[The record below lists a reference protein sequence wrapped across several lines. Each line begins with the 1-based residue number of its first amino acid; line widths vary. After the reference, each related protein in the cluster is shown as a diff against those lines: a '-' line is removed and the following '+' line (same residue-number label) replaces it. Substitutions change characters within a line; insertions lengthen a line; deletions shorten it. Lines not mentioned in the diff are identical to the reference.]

1 MSTSPPR
8 SSPRDEGLVRAI
20 GVSGL
25 AATTFNIMIG
35 GGIFVLPAV
44 AAAAL
49 GARAPLAYLVCALAM
64 SLVLICFAESGSRV
78 SLTGG
83 PYAYVTL
90 AFGPFAGFLSGVL
103 LWVMAVFAVA
113 AVASALAG
121 SSAVL
126 WPALAQPIPR
136 ALLLVAVVGLV
147 TAINVRGVRGG
158 ARLVEW
164 LAVVKLLPLFLFVIA
179 GAVVAHATLS
189 PAAPQAGGDLGRT
202 VVVLIFAFA
211 GSESALVPSGEVR
224 DPSRTVPRALGIA
237 MLTVMLLYI
246 AVQVV
251 AQRVLG
257 VSALAAA
264 TDAPLSAAAARIAGP
279 LGAGIIAVAAVLS
292 MFGNVSGMTLATPR
306 ALYAF
311 GRDGFVPVGSRALA
325 RIHETYR
332 TPHVAII
339 VQGVVVCTLAVS
351 SGFVALAVL
360 ANVAVLTLYIVCC
373 AATIQLRRRDVRQAG
388 MPFRVPGGAIVPYL
402 AIAVLVWILWHATAR
417 ELLVVLALL
426 VVAALMFVFTATARR
441 AARQAVA
448 P

>member
-1 MSTSPPR
+1 MARILVTGTLRVALGAKPVTRGARALRACRQRKPRAAAFGCRVHDRSPAAT
-8 SSPRDEGLVRAI
+8 RDGLVRNEDARRTFTAPMTTPQPAGEHTLVRAI

-136 ALLLVAVVGLV
+136 ALLLVAVIGLV
-147 TAINVRGVRGG
+147 TVINVRGVRGG

-179 GAVVAHATLS
+179 GAVVAHAALS

-264 TDAPLSAAAARIAGP
+264 TDAPLSAAA
-279 LGAGIIAVAAVLS
+279 
-292 MFGNVSGMTLATPR
+292 
-306 ALYAF
+306 
-311 GRDGFVPVGSRALA
+311 
-325 RIHETYR
+325 
-332 TPHVAII
+332 
-339 VQGVVVCTLAVS
+339 
-351 SGFVALAVL
+351 
-360 ANVAVLTLYIVCC
+360 
-373 AATIQLRRRDVRQAG
+373 
-388 MPFRVPGGAIVPYL
+388 
-402 AIAVLVWILWHATAR
+402 
-417 ELLVVLALL
+417 
-426 VVAALMFVFTATARR
+426 
-441 AARQAVA
+441 
-448 P
+448 

>member
-1 MSTSPPR
+1 MNAPQSPVGE
-8 SSPRDEGLVRAI
+8 EGLVRAI

-44 AAAAL
+44 AAGAL
-49 GARAPLAYLVCALAM
+49 GARAPVAYLVCALAM

-78 SLTGG
+78 ARTGG

-90 AFGPFAGFLSGVL
+90 AFGSFAGFLSGVL
-103 LWVMAVFAVA
+103 LWVVAVFASA
-113 AVASALAG
+113 AVSSALAG
-121 SSAVL
+121 SAAVL
-126 WPALAQPIPR
+126 WPVLAQPIPR
-136 ALLLVAVVGLV
+136 AAVIVGMIGIV

-158 ARLVEW
+158 ARLVE
-164 LAVVKLLPLFLFVIA
+164 LMAVVKLLPLFLFVIA
-179 GAVVAHATLS
+179 GAVVAHAAI
-189 PAAPQAGGDLGRT
+189 PAAPTNAGGDLGRT

-224 DPSRTVPRALGIA
+224 DPARTVPRALALA
-237 MLTVMLLYI
+237 MLTVMVLYI

-257 VSALAAA
+257 VGALAAA
-264 TDAPLSAAAARIAGP
+264 TAAPLSAAAARIAGP
-279 LGAGIIAVAAVLS
+279 LGAGVIAVAAVLS

-311 GRDGFVPVGSRALA
+311 GRDGFLPVVSPALA
-325 RIHETYR
+325 RIHEVYR
-332 TPHVAII
+332 TPYVAII
-339 VQGVVVCTLAVS
+339 TQSVVMCVLAVS

-360 ANVAVLTLYIVCC
+360 ANVSVLTLYLVCC
-373 AATIQLRRRDVRQAG
+373 VATIELRRRDVRQAG
-388 MPFRVPGGAIVPYL
+388 EPFRLPGGAIVPYAAIVAL
-402 AIAVLVWILWHATAR
+402 AWILWHATRR

-426 VVAALMFVFTATARR
+426 VVAALMFASTAPARR
-441 AARQAVA
+441 AARQAA
-448 P
+448 IS